1 MKIVRYGLKGKERPG
16 IIDSDDNLRDLSS
29 IVNDIDA
36 EVLSSE
42 GQEKLK
48 SINLSELALVDDS
61 ELRLGV
67 PISNVGKVVCI
78 GLNYVD
84 HAKETGSPIPSEPI
98 MFMKPTSSLNGPND
112 EVVLPRAVILSESG
126 DENENLY
133 KESDQ
138 SDWEV
143 ELGIVIGEKAR
154 SVSISSAL
162 KYIAGYTIVNDVS
175 EREYQLNAAGGQWIR
190 GKGCD
195 TFCPVGPWLVTKD
208 EIHDPQELD
217 VWLEVNGA
225 RVQSGNTNTM
235 IFNVKTIVSY
245 VSHFMTLEPGD
256 LIATGTPPGVGM
268 GMKPPKFLK
277 PGDEMKVG
285 IKGLGV
291 QTQNVVKWK

>member
-1 MKIVRYGLKGKERPG
+1 MKLVRYGSRKQEKPG
-16 IIDSDDNLRDLSS
+16 IIDSNGSLRDLSS
-29 IVNDIDA
+29 KIDDINA
-36 EVLSSE
+36 EALSSE
-42 GQEKLK
+42 GQEKLQ
-48 SINLSELALVDDS
+48 SVNLNELALVDNR

-67 PISNVGKVVCI
+67 PIANIGKVVCI

-112 EVVLPRAVILSESG
+112 EVVLPRSITLSQTG
-126 DENENLY
+126 NENENSF
-133 KESDQ
+133 KESEK

-143 ELGIVIGEKAR
+143 ELGVVIGEKTR
-154 SVSISSAL
+154 SVSVSSAL
-162 KYIAGYTIVNDVS
+162 KYDAGNTVVNDVS
-175 EREYQLNAAGGQWIR
+175 EREYQMNAAGGQWIR

-208 EIHDPQELD
+208 EINDPQNLD
-217 VWLEVNGA
+217 VWLDVNGE

-235 IFNVKTIVSY
+235 IFDVKTIVSY

-285 IKGLGV
+285 INGLGV
-291 QTQNVVKWK
+291 QTQSVVKWK